1 MSIILDLGADW
12 YFFLIFAG
20 GILIIAAIVLFF
32 ESRNVSEQILHIKPL
47 VILKNI
53 LLNQIGFYMFYLLVV
68 FTLDILGFEIFWW
81 TQVFT
86 AVEFDFITKR
96 GLLTGLSLIITMA
109 ATSIITTS
117 TVQTYRN
124 MLDYCFTVFVLH
136 FIVVSI
142 VAGDF
147 PVYGAWWVASA
158 VGLTLF
164 MIFSERLSYHLETMS
179 YQSSLHEPKYK
190 SRKSKKEETSL
201 PAIDDQEIDHF
212 SSSGYSSRKLS
223 ATEDEEKF
231 TSKSDGEESSPP
243 EQAEESKISSKE
255 GNRSSDTEDSN
266 VNNMESDDKI
276 DSDKE
281 KKNSLRKEKPWRKN
295 VYKNQMPEKVSQ
307 VNKKLDVKEDQIHQ
321 RVKKRYQDM

>member
-124 MLDYCFTVFVLH
+124 MLDYCFYSIRTSFYCCFYCSRGFPCLWCLVGCKCCWTH
-136 FIVVSI
+136 IVY
-142 VAGDF
+142 D
-147 PVYGAWWVASA
+147 
-158 VGLTLF
+158 LF
-164 MIFSERLSYHLETMS
+164 
-179 YQSSLHEPKYK
+179 
-190 SRKSKKEETSL
+190 
-201 PAIDDQEIDHF
+201 
-212 SSSGYSSRKLS
+212 
-223 ATEDEEKF
+223 
-231 TSKSDGEESSPP
+231 
-243 EQAEESKISSKE
+243 
-255 GNRSSDTEDSN
+255 
-266 VNNMESDDKI
+266 
-276 DSDKE
+276 
-281 KKNSLRKEKPWRKN
+281 
-295 VYKNQMPEKVSQ
+295 
-307 VNKKLDVKEDQIHQ
+307 
-321 RVKKRYQDM
+321 